1 MKLCA
6 DPETIPGPQGLVQA
20 LKPELNKIFKPA
32 FLGRMMIVPYFPVRD
47 EALKRIV
54 VLKLDKIK
62 RRLQENHAVALHYDG
77 TLVTEVAKRCT
88 EVESGARN
96 VDNILSN
103 TLLPEI
109 SRELLGRMAEGLDW
123 NWRFIPELFEVDDA
137 QQAVIDAG
145 IAPDPRAFEAEY
157 RAAIAAVLSEAQV
170 ETPAEQRPI
179 LGGRRGHHSEH
190 LGHLLAVMQF
200 LPRTYPDATW

>member
-1 MKLCA
+1 M
-6 DPETIPGPQGLVQA
+6 PGPQGLVQA

-47 EALKRIV
+47 EALRRIV

-62 RRLQENHAVALHYDG
+62 RRLQENHAVALHYDDS
-77 TLVTEVAKRCT
+77 LVAEVAKRCT

-109 SRELLGRMAEGLDW
+109 SRELLGRMDEGLSL
-123 NWRFIPELFEVDDA
+123 E
-137 QQAVIDAG
+137 AVTVG
-145 IAPDPRAFEAEY
+145 IGGDGKFTYTWWSGRADVVKATEASITEQP
-157 RAAIAAVLSEAQV
+157 AA
-170 ETPAEQRPI
+170 
-179 LGGRRGHHSEH
+179 
-190 LGHLLAVMQF
+190 
-200 LPRTYPDATW
+200 